1 MFQGLERTEAIED
14 HISKRLAKVDEF
26 IKTEETPKNVDV
38 HIKKD
43 ASVKIELMLTSKN
56 FHLDAHSTDYDLYLA
71 ADQAIEK
78 LLIQIKKQK
87 AKLRDMRHDSGLKRV
102 IQGGNEV
109 MIDPDDIEFDD

>member
-1 MFQGLERTEAIED
+1 
-14 HISKRLAKVDEF
+14 
-26 IKTEETPKNVDV
+26 
-38 HIKKD
+38 
-43 ASVKIELMLTSKN
+43 MLTSKN

-109 MIDPDDIEFDD
+109 IIDPDDIEFDD